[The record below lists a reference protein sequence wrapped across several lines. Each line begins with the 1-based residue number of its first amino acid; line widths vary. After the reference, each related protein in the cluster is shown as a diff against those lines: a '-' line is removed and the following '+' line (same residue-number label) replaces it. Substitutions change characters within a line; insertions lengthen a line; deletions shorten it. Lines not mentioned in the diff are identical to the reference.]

1 MSKFSGMTV
10 RCQHMASPRSGGYW
24 PDGRGEGSA
33 TQPNS
38 RYPNSSPYTR
48 ASLAPSP
55 ARSTRLGQPPDR
67 ANTEF
72 YSVGSGIGPI
82 GKPPQKIVG
91 RPDHRFVH
99 PYEPIIESLP
109 AYALRRDPR
118 TFEQQ
123 EQFVRQYF
131 GFGERHRGAQLNGR
145 ARGRKE
151 RRLT

>member
-1 MSKFSGMTV
+1 
-10 RCQHMASPRSGGYW
+10 MAGAKVLRHSQTRVIQIRRP
-24 PDGRGEGSA
+24 
-33 TQPNS
+33 
-38 RYPNSSPYTR
+38 TR
-48 ASLAPSP
+48 ARALL
-55 ARSTRLGQPPDR
+55 RHPPDLLGLDNHPIELTLNFTAWALVSGR
-67 ANTEF
+67 
-72 YSVGSGIGPI
+72 SVS
-82 GKPPQKIVG
+82 
-91 RPDHRFVH
+91 RPKRSWGAR
-99 PYEPIIESLP
+99 IIASSILTSRSSSSLP

>member
-1 MSKFSGMTV
+1 
-10 RCQHMASPRSGGYW
+10 MAGAKVLRHSQTRVIQL
-24 PDGRGEGSA
+24 R
-33 TQPNS
+33 
-38 RYPNSSPYTR
+38 RPYTR

-67 ANTEF
+67 ANTEILQRGLW
-72 YSVGSGIGPI
+72 YRADRCAAP
-82 GKPPQKIVG
+82 KDRG
-91 RPDHRFVH
+91 RPDHRFAH

-109 AYALRRDPR
+109 AHALRRDQR

-123 EQFVRQYF
+123 EKFVRQHF

-151 RRLT
+151 RRL